1 MFGVSLFVL
10 AVKCSQYN
18 GFFKRLFQLM
28 PLFYAKRKNS
38 DIVSISKFL
47 GGGASSV
54 IGLGRK
60 ANKTNGFK
68 TSKSSIYF
76 KIIIKNE
83 LQNNALHAKWRAF
96 FYFTEVKQHE

>member
-1 MFGVSLFVL
+1 MVVR
-10 AVKCSQYN
+10 Y
-18 GFFKRLFQLM
+18 
-28 PLFYAKRKNS
+28 
-38 DIVSISKFL
+38 
-47 GGGASSV
+47 GASSV

>member
-1 MFGVSLFVL
+1 MIPCGKSIRNERLVCKFCLRSLL
-10 AVKCSQYN
+10 HNKKSRN
-18 GFFKRLFQLM
+18 HEGFW
-28 PLFYAKRKNS
+28 
-38 DIVSISKFL
+38 I
-47 GGGASSV
+47 GASSV

-96 FYFTEVKQHE
+96 FYFTEVNQHE

>member
-1 MFGVSLFVL
+1 MEDRQKEAEPL
-10 AVKCSQYN
+10 KNQ
-18 GFFKRLFQLM
+18 GFC
-28 PLFYAKRKNS
+28 
-38 DIVSISKFL
+38 
-47 GGGASSV
+47 GASSV